1 MDEINKKNN
10 IKEVIEWLLCILI
23 AVVLALIVRHY
34 VFTPT
39 VVRQDSMKT
48 TLIEGDRLFLDRLS
62 MTLGKELK
70 RGDIITFE
78 APSELRLTPSQFN
91 QEKPVAIYG
100 NEPKGLFSKFMY
112 HVLEIKKN
120 SYIKRVIGVAGDQ
133 VLIDNGK
140 VYLNGEE
147 LKEDYLQENMKTERT
162 GIVYDIT
169 VPEGYVFAMGDN
181 RGQSMDSREF
191 GCIPI
196 EKVESK
202 VWIRFW
208 PFNKFGKV

>member
-120 SYIKRVIGVAGDQ
+120 SYIINKINHFFFILIPPFIDFIIHNCKKKSFKKR
-133 VLIDNGK
+133 LI
-140 VYLNGEE
+140 
-147 LKEDYLQENMKTERT
+147 KT
-162 GIVYDIT
+162 
-169 VPEGYVFAMGDN
+169 
-181 RGQSMDSREF
+181 
-191 GCIPI
+191 
-196 EKVESK
+196 
-202 VWIRFW
+202 
-208 PFNKFGKV
+208 